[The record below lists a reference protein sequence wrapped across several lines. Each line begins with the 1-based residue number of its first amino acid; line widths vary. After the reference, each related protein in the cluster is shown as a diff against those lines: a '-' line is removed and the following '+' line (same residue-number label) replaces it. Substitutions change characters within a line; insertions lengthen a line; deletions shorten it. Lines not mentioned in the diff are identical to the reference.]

1 MEPKILTNDKKYFI
15 YPRLSAV
22 KKDDVVLLRMQ
33 NADAELLCRV
43 VAVDGDK
50 VQIERGELFVNGGAV
65 RRLIPRFEGSEDKN
79 FHLSELEVRPNF
91 IFCLN
96 DNAANTNDSRV
107 HGIFSRGQI
116 IGKLIN
122 PIFFF

>member
-1 MEPKILTNDKKYFI
+1 MEPKILINDKKYFT

-33 NADAELLCRV
+33 NADAELLCRI

-50 VQIERGELFVNGGAV
+50 VQIERGELFVNGSAV
-65 RRLIPRFEGSEDKN
+65 RRLKPRFESGEDKN
-79 FHLSELEVRPNF
+79 FYLTELEVRPNF

-107 HGIFSRGQI
+107 HGIFSRDQI
-116 IGKLIN
+116 IGKLIS